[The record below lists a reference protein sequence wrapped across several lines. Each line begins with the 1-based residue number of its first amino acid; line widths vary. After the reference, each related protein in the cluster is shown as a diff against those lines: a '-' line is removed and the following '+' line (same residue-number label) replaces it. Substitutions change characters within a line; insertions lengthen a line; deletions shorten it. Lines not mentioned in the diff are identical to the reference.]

1 MMTGAEAMVKCLE
14 KEGVSVVFG
23 YPGAAICPFYD
34 KLASSPVRHILVRQE
49 QNAGHTASG
58 YARISGRPGVC
69 VATSGPGAT
78 NLITAIATSYMD
90 SVPIVAITGQVSLEL
105 LGRDVFQEADITGA
119 CAPFVKH
126 SYLITDVRDI
136 PRVFREAFHIA
147 STGRPGPVLIDVPV
161 NIQNDT
167 LSFKYPETVS
177 IRGYNPNLRGHAFQI
192 KKAVNAINSAQKPL
206 ICVGGGVFDSD
217 AREALRS
224 FAETAGIPVVS
235 TMMGLSVLPYAHPLN
250 FGMVGMYG
258 GALANRAVFECDTL
272 IVIGARLGDR
282 AMNAGGSRITDNTF
296 IIHIDIDPA
305 EIGKNIG
312 TDIPIVGDARTV
324 ISQLLENPPHPD
336 TSAWRARLDTRRQLT
351 LQDAPDGSDV
361 PDMREFMRLLSEK
374 TDSDAVVAA
383 DVGLNQIYAA
393 SGYRI
398 KNGRFITSCGMG
410 TMGYALPAACGAKLA
425 APARQVIAVMG
436 DGGFQMSM
444 NELATAVQ
452 NGIALKMIVGVNR
465 TLGMVR
471 ELQKKH
477 YGGNITGVVLGDMPD
492 IQLIAEAYGIKHIRV
507 EKMSEADAAIDALL
521 ADSDESFLLEL
532 VAPDRD

>member
-1 MMTGAEAMVKCLE
+1 MITGAEAMVKCLE

-34 KLASSPVRHILVRQE
+34 KLSASSVRHVLVRQE
-49 QNAGHTASG
+49 QNAGHAASG
-58 YARISGRPGVC
+58 YARISGKPGVC

-78 NLITAIATSYMD
+78 NLITAVATSYMD

-126 SYLITDVRDI
+126 SYLVTDARDI

-161 NIQNDT
+161 NIQT
-167 LSFKYPETVS
+167 APLSFKYPENVT

-192 KKAVNAINSAQKPL
+192 KKATSAISAAQRPL
-206 ICVGGGVFDSD
+206 ICAGGGVFDSD
-217 AREALRS
+217 AREALRC
-224 FAETAGIPVVS
+224 FAETTGIPVVS
-235 TMMGLSVLPYAHPLN
+235 TMMGLSTLPYAHPLN
-250 FGMVGMYG
+250 LGMVGMYG
-258 GALANRAVFECDTL
+258 SALANRAVFECDTL

-282 AMNAGGSRITDNTF
+282 AMSAGGSRMTDNTF

-312 TDIPIVGDARTV
+312 TDIPIVGDVRTV
-324 ISQLLENPPHPD
+324 VSQLMESPPRPD
-336 TSAWRARLDTRRQLT
+336 TGAWLARLEALRALT
-351 LQDAPDGSDV
+351 PSGISGGSGA

-374 TDSDAVVAA
+374 ADSDAIVAA

-393 SGYRI
+393 SGYRVRD
-398 KNGRFITSCGMG
+398 GRFITSCGMG

-425 APARQVIAVMG
+425 APERQVIVVMG

-452 NGIALKMIVGVNR
+452 NGVALKLVVYTNR
-465 TLGMVR
+465 TLGMVH
-471 ELQKKH
+471 ELQREH
-477 YGGNITGVVLGDMPD
+477 YSGNFTAVSLGYEPD
-492 IQLIAEAYGIKHIRV
+492 IQLIAEAYGIKHLRL
-507 EKMSEADAAIDALL
+507 ESMSEADAAIGALL
-521 ADSDESFLLEL
+521 ARPDESFLLEL
-532 VAPDRD
+532 VRDEN